1 MATIDR
7 MDYHYGGNFPKDL
20 EYVCAGTHIGMYLA
34 WIILNNLENPK
45 LHEGAKNEI
54 ELLKKREITGREFL
68 ISNLDEKFLDSD
80 LNEEGLAFTKS
91 YYLNGDDY
99 GEFIDNYISIFADDI
114 KNKDSIYGVEDTWEN
129 YDNIEPLIAKKYIE
143 WKKTRVS

>member
-7 MDYHYGGNFPKDL
+7 MDYHYNGNFPDNL
-20 EYVCAGTHIGMYLA
+20 EHKCAGTHIGMYLS
-34 WIILNNLENPK
+34 WIILNNLESK
-45 LHEGAKNEI
+45 ELYERTKNEI

-68 ISNLDEKFLDSD
+68 IKSLDEKFLDSD
-80 LNEEGLAFTKS
+80 LNEEGLEFTKS

-99 GEFIDNYISIFADDI
+99 GEFIDSYISIFANDI
-114 KNKDSIYGVEDTWEN
+114 ENKDSIYGVEDTWQN
-129 YDNIEPLIAKKYIE
+129 YDNIEPFITKKYIE